1 MDSQRQVK
9 HDAER
14 GCLRHGGRNLPK
26 AAIHYVDLPDHR
38 NPQKENLPPKGR
50 QEELNNQLSRFP
62 LAISQDNI

>member
-26 AAIHYVDLPDHR
+26 AAIHYVDLPDHH
-38 NPQKENLPPKGR
+38 NKNLPPKGR

-62 LAISQDNI
+62 LAISLDNI